1 MHDFLEQCHRAVLD
15 GDAESARAL
24 AERTLADKRDLLE
37 TIERGFASGIREA
50 GRRWE
55 TGEYFLP
62 ELAFSAEAMK
72 AAMAVLD
79 PALAEG
85 ARAGSSRGVVVIG
98 TVQGDIHDIG
108 KSLVATLLAA
118 NGYQVVDLGAD
129 VAHSRFVE
137 EVSHYG
143 ADFLC
148 MSALLTTTM
157 SGQRDVIEMLSEG
170 GLRERVRVV
179 VGGAPTSAEWAREI
193 GADGHAPSA
202 AAAPA
207 VLASLAEAS

>member
-15 GDAESARAL
+15 GDAGSARAL
-24 AERTLADKRDLLE
+24 AQRTLADNRDLLE

-50 GRRWE
+50 GRRWDA
-55 TGEYFLP
+55 GEYFLP

-118 NGYQVVDLGAD
+118 NGYEVVDLGAD
-129 VAHSRFVE
+129 VPHQRFVE
-137 EVSHYG
+137 SART

-157 SGQRDVIEMLSEG
+157 SGQRDVIEMLSKD

-179 VGGAPTSAEWAREI
+179 VGGAPTCAEWAREI